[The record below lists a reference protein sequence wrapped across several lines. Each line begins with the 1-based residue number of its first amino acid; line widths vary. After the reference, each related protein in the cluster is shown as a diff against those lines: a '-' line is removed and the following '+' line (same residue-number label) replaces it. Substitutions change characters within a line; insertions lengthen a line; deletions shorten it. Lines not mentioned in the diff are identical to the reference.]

1 MHKQHITDDS
11 GDQPQQT
18 AESGSRHGGPRMRR
32 WTALAGAI
40 AVTAGVVTSAPDA
53 HGDSGGGALQ
63 HQLADVRQ
71 ATAKFHDVA
80 AAEAAGYINPGV
92 EHCVECPAGGM
103 GIHFVNPRLLRDGQL
118 DPTKPEILLYAT
130 SGQGLRL
137 VGVEYLMPTS
147 QWSAP
152 APNLFGKPLDGPMP
166 EHEPN
171 TTGER
176 LRPAR
181 VGLVT
186 QPKRSSGHVEP
197 RDPVLRTTPGD
208 WRRCQ

>member
-11 GDQPQQT
+11 GHQRQET
-18 AESGSRHGGPRMRR
+18 AESGSRHGGRRMQRL
-32 WTALAGAI
+32 TAPAGAI
-40 AVTAGVVTSAPDA
+40 AVTVGVVITPANA
-53 HGDSGGGALQ
+53 HADSGGGALQ
-63 HQLADVRQ
+63 RQLADVRQ

-92 EHCVECPAGGM
+92 GHCVQSPAGGM

-118 DPTKPEILLYAT
+118 DPTKPEILLYAS

-152 APNLFGKPLDGPMP
+152 APNLFGKPFDGPMP

-171 TTGER
+171 TTGEHYDQHVWVWSHN
-176 LRPAR
+176 PS
-181 VGLVT
+181 GLLAT
-186 QPKRSSGHVEP
+186 WNPEIQ
-197 RDPVLRTTPGD
+197 
-208 WRRCQ
+208 C